1 MSQEP
6 HAEDVSPGSSPT
18 PEDRPSVELERQRAE
33 GGDLPGRPTRDP
45 FDEHERDRD
54 EDDPS
59 AGESPRTPPSESVP
73 DEVAADAARSVD
85 PVEDATD
92 GTPPDSRPDD
102 PMHPAG
108 STSDA
113 RGIPRHEQ

>member
-6 HAEDVSPGSSPT
+6 HAEDVSPGSTPT
-18 PEDRPSVELERQRAE
+18 PEDRPNVELERQRAE

-45 FDEHERDRD
+45 FDEEGRDEE

-73 DEVAADAARSVD
+73 DDVAVDAARSVD
-85 PVEDATD
+85 PAEGTPDD
-92 GTPPDSRPDD
+92 TPPDAGPDD
-102 PMHPAG
+102 PMQPAG
-108 STSDA
+108 GTSDA
-113 RGIPRHEQ
+113 RGVPRHEQ